1 MTTNFLDSE
10 NNIQTLELLGI
21 ACPHAFVRAKL
32 VMETLEAG
40 KTLRVIVDNKLS
52 TVDLPRSAEQHGYQ
66 VLDIE
71 ELEPKVWAIFLKK

>member
-1 MTTNFLDSE
+1 MTINHLESE
-10 NNIQTLELLGI
+10 NDVQTLELFGI

-32 VMETLEAG
+32 VMETLESG

-66 VLDIE
+66 VLGVE

>member
-1 MTTNFLDSE
+1 MTTNKTETDKD
-10 NNIQTLELLGI
+10 IQTLELYGI

-32 VMETLEAG
+32 VMETLASG
-40 KTLRVIVDNKLS
+40 KTLKVIVDNKLS

-66 VLDIE
+66 VLGVE